1 MILFNLSTIQPHD
14 LTQSYFFRSS
24 KNLRPI
30 SINSLRSLSRSATI
44 DAGIRFFQLFH
55 NNFFKIS
62 LLIEKLFELLLF
74 FLFLDRLYLL
84 DSFDTNILCRSEVI
98 LNAENQSGLVGQESA
113 SRLID
118 LLIDSIG
125 SQFGYDLIS
134 A

>member
-1 MILFNLSTIQPHD
+1 MFLMLFFCNI
-14 LTQSYFFRSS
+14 
-24 KNLRPI
+24 
-30 SINSLRSLSRSATI
+30 A
-44 DAGIRFFQLFH
+44 LFYIWRH
-55 NNFFKIS
+55 SIS
-62 LLIEKLFELLLF
+62 LLIEKLLFVSLLF

-125 SQFGYDLIS
+125 SQFGYDLIG